1 MVILKTSVFL
11 YYHYYSS
18 SHLVWYASISYH
30 FLVALLVISIVVFF
44 FSDLRKRSLP
54 MPELE
59 SPPLKQQ
66 PTIAPSIAHIYMMAQ
81 RNAAMAMQASLL
93 MNEQYWNAAYPFLH
107 QFTLQQQRATAISPT
122 SSPPNLH
129 PTKSGKTELLM
140 LNPNQAQILCIARAL
155 DIFSSVIESK
165 L

>member
-1 MVILKTSVFL
+1 MVCFNI
-11 YYHYYSS
+11 
-18 SHLVWYASISYH
+18 ISLPWRPFSY
-30 FLVALLVISIVVFF
+30 FYRCVF

-66 PTIAPSIAHIYMMAQ
+66 TTMAPSIAHIYMMAQ

-93 MNEQYWNAAYPFLH
+93 MNEQYWNAAYPFLQ
-107 QFTLQQQRATAISPT
+107 QFTLQQHRATAISPT

-155 DIFSSVIESK
+155 DIFLSVIESK